1 MEYTAE
7 NYQTQKALGQR
18 RSNGIKPLKKLS
30 SWHKKALLFHLAG
43 FSNSDIAAAFNKTDS
58 TISLILS
65 DPLSQ
70 TVIERIHKGYDH
82 EFRALYG
89 KAVEG
94 LRNRMDDSDPMVQ
107 LRAIDSWMRESARR
121 EDRKEGIR
129 SAEDVIQAIYD
140 RIGNTNIQINVGG
153 NQ

>member
-129 SAEDVIQAIYD
+129 SAEDVIQAIYE

>member
-1 MEYTAE
+1 MEYTNE
-7 NYQTQKALGQR
+7 SYQTEKALGHR
-18 RSNGIKPLKKLS
+18 RSNGVKPLKKLNT
-30 SWHKKALLFHLAG
+30 WHKKALLFHLAG
-43 FSNSDIAAAFNKTDS
+43 FSNGDIAAAFHKTDS

-70 TVIERIHKGYDH
+70 AIIERIHKGYDH

-89 KAVEG
+89 KAVDG

-121 EDRKEGIR
+121 EDRKEGKR

-140 RIGNTNIQINVGG
+140 RIGQTNIQINVGG